1 MEDVLRAVVKA
12 RFALGLRKCN
22 FAVSEMVWCGFHL
35 SAEGRRPDPER
46 TRAFLEMGTPAN
58 KAELG
63 RWVGVAGALRTGVPY
78 FVQLAAPLYKR
89 MPKAAPRSVVDEE
102 YLEQLEA
109 VRDAVRSAP
118 PLADPVPGAPLT
130 VEVDGST
137 IGYGAV
143 LRQNGKMCAT
153 ASRQKTKAELN
164 YGSFDNEWGAL
175 MFGIEAFRFW
185 LAGRSNTL
193 VDTDLKGLTEND
205 LDVHAHEDRTGRRA
219 RWVDTLSHFPHT
231 LRWRPREQ
239 MVVSDALAKS
249 PAFRAPV
256 LALREEARE
265 RQRSATVAS
274 GRGE

>member
-1 MEDVLRAVVKA
+1 
-12 RFALGLRKCN
+12 
-22 FAVSEMVWCGFHL
+22 
-35 SAEGRRPDPER
+35 
-46 TRAFLEMGTPAN
+46 
-58 KAELG
+58 
-63 RWVGVAGALRTGVPY
+63 
-78 FVQLAAPLYKR
+78 
-89 MPKAAPRSVVDEE
+89 VVDEE

-256 LALREEARE
+256 LALREEAAEEARE
-265 RQRSATVAS
+265 RLRSATVAS
-274 GRGE
+274 GRGEKAARGELARKEKELARAKLEESQRAKFELQRAEKAERAEKRQREKAHREKEKREEEQRAR